1 MTSSEVSV
9 TSQFQYYIIM
19 EGDLVASSAV
29 PVTSRFQITAVSD
42 LHLKKK
48 DEKRLISMTP
58 DEFCDTKKRIQSM
71 STNSQ

>member
-58 DEFCDTKKRIQSM
+58 DEFCDRKKRIQSM